1 MKSETV
7 KNKTKTNLSTWRKVS
22 LIDCIDL
29 IGGGTPKTS
38 VTEYW
43 DGNIPWLSVK
53 DFNNDNRYVYTTEKH
68 ISEKGL
74 ANSSTK
80 LLQKDDIIISA
91 RGTVGELA
99 MIPFPMAF
107 NQSCY
112 GIRAKAGINKTFL
125 YYLLKNIIKQLKA
138 VAHGSVF
145 DTITR
150 DTFSNIFV
158 NIPDEGSQGYIASI
172 LSAFDDKIALNN
184 KINENLEQQAQALYR
199 EMFLENQNIT
209 TVTKTLNSIA
219 VITMGQSPSGKSYN
233 EDGIGEVFYQ
243 GRAEFG
249 TRFPTRRLF
258 TTEPKRMAEAGD
270 VLLSVRAPVGDLNV
284 AYEKCCI
291 GRGLAAVHSKIGN
304 NSFILYTMMA
314 SKPRF
319 DVFNG
324 EGTVF
329 GSINRE
335 SLNTMPIEVPPME
348 MIVKFEDMAH
358 PIDEMIRIRYEENCR
373 LETLRDTL
381 LPKLMNGE
389 IDIEDVI

>member
-1 MKSETV
+1 MSVVGTIGKTAIVPENFAGCNLVRAVALLDIEDKIISKWVKYYLDSPYGKDYISQNLNTTVQPTLNIKSLTNMPIPFYDTEYME
-7 KNKTKTNLSTWRKVS
+7 KT
-22 LIDCIDL
+22 IDL
-29 IGGGTPKTS
+29 
-38 VTEYW
+38 
-43 DGNIPWLSVK
+43 LS
-53 DFNNDNRYVYTTEKH
+53 E
-68 ISEKGL
+68 I
-74 ANSSTK
+74 
-80 LLQKDDIIISA
+80 
-91 RGTVGELA
+91 
-99 MIPFPMAF
+99 
-107 NQSCY
+107 
-112 GIRAKAGINKTFL
+112 
-125 YYLLKNIIKQLKA
+125 
-138 VAHGSVF
+138 
-145 DTITR
+145 
-150 DTFSNIFV
+150 
-158 NIPDEGSQGYIASI
+158 
-172 LSAFDDKIALNN
+172 DDKITLNN

-335 SLNTMPIEVPPME
+335 SLNTMPIKVPSME
-348 MIVKFEDMAH
+348 MIVEFENMAH

-373 LETLRDTL
+373 LEILKNTL

>member
-1 MKSETV
+1 MKSEWKHSTIGEVCV
-7 KNKTKTNLSTWRKVS
+7 KVTDGSHFS
-22 LIDCIDL
+22 
-29 IGGGTPKTS
+29 PKS
-38 VTEYW
+38 VERGEYMV
-43 DGNIPWLSVK
+43 SVK
-53 DFNNDNRYVYTTEKH
+53 DFTLYGFDFSSCRQISKEDYNKLAASGCVSEYEDILIGKDGARYFEDVIVYRQRERPALLSSIAILRCNKEK
-68 ISEKGL
+68 ILPE
-74 ANSSTK
+74 
-80 LLQKDDIIISA
+80 
-91 RGTVGELA
+91 
-99 MIPFPMAF
+99 
-107 NQSCY
+107 Y
-112 GIRAKAGINKTFL
+112 L
-125 YYLLKNIIKQLKA
+125 YYILKTPTFKKDVKDNYGSGSAIPRIILKDFKRMPIKYP
-138 VAHGSVF
+138 GL
-145 DTITR
+145 
-150 DTFSNIFV
+150 
-158 NIPDEGSQGYIASI
+158 DEQKRVVSI
-172 LSAFDDKIALNN
+172 LTLLDQKIALNN
-184 KINENLEQQAQALYR
+184 KINENLGQQAQALYR

>member
-1 MKSETV
+1 MEYRLLGSLV
-7 KNKTKTNLSTWRKVS
+7 KRKIGYGIVQPGQSTGDGVPIIKVNNIIS
-22 LIDCIDL
+22 GLESINDL
-29 IGGGTPKTS
+29 DTTS
-38 VTEYW
+38 RE
-43 DGNIPWLSVK
+43 
-53 DFNNDNRYVYTTEKH
+53 
-68 ISEKGL
+68 ISEKYSRTILRGGEL
-74 ANSSTK
+74 IVSVVGTIGKTAIVPENFAGCNLVRAVA
-80 LLQKDDIIISA
+80 LLDIEDKIISKWVKYYLDSPY
-91 RGTVGELA
+91 GKDYISQNLNTTVQPTLNIKSLTN
-99 MIPFPMAF
+99 MPIPFYDREYME
-107 NQSCY
+107 
-112 GIRAKAGINKTFL
+112 KTID
-125 YYLLKNIIKQLKA
+125 LLSEI
-138 VAHGSVF
+138 
-145 DTITR
+145 
-150 DTFSNIFV
+150 
-158 NIPDEGSQGYIASI
+158 
-172 LSAFDDKIALNN
+172 DDKITLNN

-335 SLNTMPIEVPPME
+335 SLNTMPIKVPSME
-348 MIVKFEDMAH
+348 MIVEFENMAH

-373 LETLRDTL
+373 LEILKNTL

>member
-1 MKSETV
+1 MKSEWKHSTIGEVCV
-7 KNKTKTNLSTWRKVS
+7 KVTDGSHFS
-22 LIDCIDL
+22 
-29 IGGGTPKTS
+29 PKS
-38 VTEYW
+38 VERGEYMV
-43 DGNIPWLSVK
+43 SVK
-53 DFNNDNRYVYTTEKH
+53 DFTLYGFDFSSCRQISKEDYNKLAASGCVSEYEDILIGKDGARYFEDVIVYRQRERPALLSSIAILRCNKEK
-68 ISEKGL
+68 ILPE
-74 ANSSTK
+74 
-80 LLQKDDIIISA
+80 
-91 RGTVGELA
+91 
-99 MIPFPMAF
+99 
-107 NQSCY
+107 Y
-112 GIRAKAGINKTFL
+112 L
-125 YYLLKNIIKQLKA
+125 YYILKTPTFKKDVKDNYGSGSAIPRIILKDFKRMPIKYP
-138 VAHGSVF
+138 GL
-145 DTITR
+145 
-150 DTFSNIFV
+150 
-158 NIPDEGSQGYIASI
+158 DEQKRVVSI
-172 LSAFDDKIALNN
+172 LTLLDQKIALNN
-184 KINENLEQQAQALYR
+184 KINENLGQQAQALYR

-284 AYEKCCI
+284 AYEKFCI

>member
-1 MKSETV
+1 MKSEWKKCNLGSTMNF
-7 KNKTKTNLSTWRKVS
+7 KNGKKR
-22 LIDCIDL
+22 
-29 IGGGTPKTS
+29 P
-38 VTEYW
+38 
-43 DGNIPWLSVK
+43 
-53 DFNNDNRYVYTTEKH
+53 
-68 ISEKGL
+68 
-74 ANSSTK
+74 SSTGRIPVYGGNGILDFTDQYNNEDCVVIGRVGAYCGSVFRESSK
-80 LLQKDDIIISA
+80 CWVSDNAICGTAREDNDID
-91 RGTVGELA
+91 
-99 MIPFPMAF
+99 
-107 NQSCY
+107 Y
-112 GIRAKAGINKTFL
+112 L
-125 YYLLKNIIKQLKA
+125 YYLLKFLRLNERHIGTGQPLLTQEILNNIEILCPPLRQQK
-138 VAHGSVF
+138 
-145 DTITR
+145 
-150 DTFSNIFV
+150 NIGKF
-158 NIPDEGSQGYIASI
+158 
-172 LSAFDDKIALNN
+172 LRTLDDKITLNN

-209 TVTKTLNSIA
+209 TVTKTLNGIA

-319 DVFNG
+319 DVFNS

-381 LPKLMNGE
+381 LPKLMNRE

>member
-1 MKSETV
+1 MEYRLLGSLV
-7 KNKTKTNLSTWRKVS
+7 KRKIGYGIVQPGQSTGDGVPIIKVNNIIS
-22 LIDCIDL
+22 GLESINDL
-29 IGGGTPKTS
+29 DTTS
-38 VTEYW
+38 RE
-43 DGNIPWLSVK
+43 
-53 DFNNDNRYVYTTEKH
+53 
-68 ISEKGL
+68 ISEKYSRTILRGGEL
-74 ANSSTK
+74 IVSVVGTIGKTAIVPENFAGCNLVRAVA
-80 LLQKDDIIISA
+80 LLDIEDKIISKWVKYYLDSPY
-91 RGTVGELA
+91 GKDYISQNLNTTVQPTLNIKSLTN
-99 MIPFPMAF
+99 MPIPFYDTEYME
-107 NQSCY
+107 
-112 GIRAKAGINKTFL
+112 KTID
-125 YYLLKNIIKQLKA
+125 LLSEI
-138 VAHGSVF
+138 
-145 DTITR
+145 
-150 DTFSNIFV
+150 
-158 NIPDEGSQGYIASI
+158 
-172 LSAFDDKIALNN
+172 DDKITLNN

-314 SKPRF
+314 SKPHF

-335 SLNTMPIEVPPME
+335 SLNTMPIKVPSME
-348 MIVKFEDMAH
+348 MIVEFENMAH

-373 LETLRDTL
+373 LEILRNTL

>member
-1 MKSETV
+1 MEYRLLGSLV
-7 KNKTKTNLSTWRKVS
+7 KRKIGYGIVQPGQSTGDGVPIIKVNNIIS
-22 LIDCIDL
+22 GLESINDL
-29 IGGGTPKTS
+29 DTTS
-38 VTEYW
+38 RE
-43 DGNIPWLSVK
+43 
-53 DFNNDNRYVYTTEKH
+53 
-68 ISEKGL
+68 ISEKYSRTILRGGEL
-74 ANSSTK
+74 IVSVVGTIGKTAIVPENFAGCNLVRAVA
-80 LLQKDDIIISA
+80 LLDIEDKIISKWVKYYLDSPY
-91 RGTVGELA
+91 GKDYISQNLNTTVQPTLNIKSLTN
-99 MIPFPMAF
+99 MPIPFYDTEYME
-107 NQSCY
+107 
-112 GIRAKAGINKTFL
+112 KTID
-125 YYLLKNIIKQLKA
+125 LLSEI
-138 VAHGSVF
+138 
-145 DTITR
+145 
-150 DTFSNIFV
+150 
-158 NIPDEGSQGYIASI
+158 
-172 LSAFDDKIALNN
+172 DDKITLNN

>member
-1 MKSETV
+1 MEYRLLGSLV
-7 KNKTKTNLSTWRKVS
+7 KRKIGYGIVQPGQSTGDGVPIIKVNNIIS
-22 LIDCIDL
+22 GLESINDL
-29 IGGGTPKTS
+29 DTTS
-38 VTEYW
+38 RE
-43 DGNIPWLSVK
+43 
-53 DFNNDNRYVYTTEKH
+53 
-68 ISEKGL
+68 ISEKYSRTILRGGEL
-74 ANSSTK
+74 IVSVVGTIGKTAIVPENFAGCNLVRAVA
-80 LLQKDDIIISA
+80 LLDIEDKIISKWVKYYLDSPY
-91 RGTVGELA
+91 GKDYISQNLNTTVQPTLNIKSLTN
-99 MIPFPMAF
+99 MPIPFYDTEYME
-107 NQSCY
+107 
-112 GIRAKAGINKTFL
+112 KTID
-125 YYLLKNIIKQLKA
+125 LLSEI
-138 VAHGSVF
+138 
-145 DTITR
+145 
-150 DTFSNIFV
+150 
-158 NIPDEGSQGYIASI
+158 
-172 LSAFDDKIALNN
+172 DDKITLNN

-319 DVFNG
+319 NVFNG

-335 SLNTMPIEVPPME
+335 SLNTMPIKVPSME
-348 MIVKFEDMAH
+348 MIVEFENMAH

-373 LETLRDTL
+373 LEILKNTL

>member
-1 MKSETV
+1 MV
-7 KNKTKTNLSTWRKVS
+7 
-22 LIDCIDL
+22 
-29 IGGGTPKTS
+29 
-38 VTEYW
+38 
-43 DGNIPWLSVK
+43 SVK
-53 DFNNDNRYVYTTEKH
+53 DFTLYGFDFSSCRQISKEDYNKLAASGCVSEYEDILIGKDGARYFEDVIVYRQRERPALLSSIAILRCNKEK
-68 ISEKGL
+68 ILPE
-74 ANSSTK
+74 
-80 LLQKDDIIISA
+80 
-91 RGTVGELA
+91 
-99 MIPFPMAF
+99 
-107 NQSCY
+107 Y
-112 GIRAKAGINKTFL
+112 L
-125 YYLLKNIIKQLKA
+125 YYILKTPTFKKDVKDNYGSGSAIPRIILKDFKRMLIKYP
-138 VAHGSVF
+138 GL
-145 DTITR
+145 
-150 DTFSNIFV
+150 
-158 NIPDEGSQGYIASI
+158 DEQKRVVSI
-172 LSAFDDKIALNN
+172 LTLLDQKIALNN
-184 KINENLEQQAQALYR
+184 KINENLGQQAQALYR

-249 TRFPTRRLF
+249 THFPTRRLF

>member
-1 MKSETV
+1 MEYRLLGSLV
-7 KNKTKTNLSTWRKVS
+7 KRKIGYGIVQPGQSTGDGVPIIKVNNIIS
-22 LIDCIDL
+22 GLESINDL
-29 IGGGTPKTS
+29 DTTS
-38 VTEYW
+38 RE
-43 DGNIPWLSVK
+43 
-53 DFNNDNRYVYTTEKH
+53 
-68 ISEKGL
+68 ISEKYSRTILRGGEL
-74 ANSSTK
+74 IVSVVGTIGKTAIVPENFAGCNLVRAVA
-80 LLQKDDIIISA
+80 LLDIEDKIISKWVKYYLDSPY
-91 RGTVGELA
+91 GKDYISQNLNTTVQPTLNIKSLTN
-99 MIPFPMAF
+99 MPIPFYDTEYME
-107 NQSCY
+107 
-112 GIRAKAGINKTFL
+112 KTID
-125 YYLLKNIIKQLKA
+125 LLSEI
-138 VAHGSVF
+138 
-145 DTITR
+145 
-150 DTFSNIFV
+150 
-158 NIPDEGSQGYIASI
+158 
-172 LSAFDDKIALNN
+172 DDKITLNN

-348 MIVKFEDMAH
+348 MIVEFEDMAH

>member
-1 MKSETV
+1 MEYRLLGSLV
-7 KNKTKTNLSTWRKVS
+7 KRKIGYGIVQPGQSTGDGVPIIKVNNIIS
-22 LIDCIDL
+22 GLESINDL
-29 IGGGTPKTS
+29 DTTS
-38 VTEYW
+38 RE
-43 DGNIPWLSVK
+43 
-53 DFNNDNRYVYTTEKH
+53 
-68 ISEKGL
+68 ISEKYSRTILRGGEL
-74 ANSSTK
+74 IVSVVGTIGKTAIVPENFAGCNLVRAVA
-80 LLQKDDIIISA
+80 LLDIEDKIISKWVKYYLDSPY
-91 RGTVGELA
+91 GKDYISQNLNTTVQPTLNIKSLTN
-99 MIPFPMAF
+99 MPIPFYDTEYME
-107 NQSCY
+107 
-112 GIRAKAGINKTFL
+112 KTID
-125 YYLLKNIIKQLKA
+125 LLSEI
-138 VAHGSVF
+138 
-145 DTITR
+145 
-150 DTFSNIFV
+150 
-158 NIPDEGSQGYIASI
+158 
-172 LSAFDDKIALNN
+172 DDKITLNN

-314 SKPRF
+314 SKPHF

-329 GSINRE
+329 GSVNRE
-335 SLNTMPIEVPPME
+335 SLNTMPIKVPSME
-348 MIVKFEDMAH
+348 MIVEFENMAH

-373 LETLRDTL
+373 LEILRNTL

>member
-1 MKSETV
+1 MV
-7 KNKTKTNLSTWRKVS
+7 
-22 LIDCIDL
+22 
-29 IGGGTPKTS
+29 
-38 VTEYW
+38 
-43 DGNIPWLSVK
+43 SVK
-53 DFNNDNRYVYTTEKH
+53 DFTLYGFDFSSCRQISKEDYNKLAASGCVSEYEDILIGKDGARYFEDVIVYRQRERPALLSSIAILRCNKEK
-68 ISEKGL
+68 ILPE
-74 ANSSTK
+74 
-80 LLQKDDIIISA
+80 
-91 RGTVGELA
+91 
-99 MIPFPMAF
+99 
-107 NQSCY
+107 Y
-112 GIRAKAGINKTFL
+112 L
-125 YYLLKNIIKQLKA
+125 YYILKTPTFKKDVKDNYGSGSAIPRIILKDFKRMPIKYP
-138 VAHGSVF
+138 GL
-145 DTITR
+145 
-150 DTFSNIFV
+150 
-158 NIPDEGSQGYIASI
+158 DEQKRVVSI
-172 LSAFDDKIALNN
+172 LTLLDQKIALNN
-184 KINENLEQQAQALYR
+184 KINENLGQQAQALYR

-249 TRFPTRRLF
+249 THFPTRRLF

>member
-1 MKSETV
+1 MKSEWTHSTIGEVCV
-7 KNKTKTNLSTWRKVS
+7 KVTDGSHFS
-22 LIDCIDL
+22 
-29 IGGGTPKTS
+29 PKS
-38 VTEYW
+38 VERGKYMV
-43 DGNIPWLSVK
+43 SVK
-53 DFNNDNRYVYTTEKH
+53 DFTLYGFDFSSCRQISKEDYNKLAASGCVPEYEDILIGKDGARYFEDVIVYRQRERPALLSSIAILRCNKEK
-68 ISEKGL
+68 ILPE
-74 ANSSTK
+74 
-80 LLQKDDIIISA
+80 
-91 RGTVGELA
+91 
-99 MIPFPMAF
+99 
-107 NQSCY
+107 Y
-112 GIRAKAGINKTFL
+112 L
-125 YYLLKNIIKQLKA
+125 YYILKTPTFKKDVKDNYGSGSAIPRIILKDFKRMPIKYP
-138 VAHGSVF
+138 GL
-145 DTITR
+145 
-150 DTFSNIFV
+150 
-158 NIPDEGSQGYIASI
+158 DEQKRVVSI
-172 LSAFDDKIALNN
+172 LTLLDRKIALNN
-184 KINENLEQQAQALYR
+184 KINDNLEQQAKALYR

>member
-1 MKSETV
+1 MEYRLLGSLV
-7 KNKTKTNLSTWRKVS
+7 KRKIGYGIVQPGQSTGDGVPIIKVNNIIS
-22 LIDCIDL
+22 GLESINDL
-29 IGGGTPKTS
+29 DTTS
-38 VTEYW
+38 RE
-43 DGNIPWLSVK
+43 
-53 DFNNDNRYVYTTEKH
+53 
-68 ISEKGL
+68 ISEKYSRTILRGGEL
-74 ANSSTK
+74 IVSVVGTIGKTAIVPENFAGCNLVRAVA
-80 LLQKDDIIISA
+80 LLDIEDKIISKWVKYYLDSPY
-91 RGTVGELA
+91 GKDYISQNLNTTVQPTLNIKSLTN
-99 MIPFPMAF
+99 MPIPFYDTEYME
-107 NQSCY
+107 
-112 GIRAKAGINKTFL
+112 KTID
-125 YYLLKNIIKQLKA
+125 LLSEI
-138 VAHGSVF
+138 
-145 DTITR
+145 
-150 DTFSNIFV
+150 
-158 NIPDEGSQGYIASI
+158 
-172 LSAFDDKIALNN
+172 DDKITLNN

-358 PIDEMIRIRYEENCR
+358 PLDEMIRIRYEENCR